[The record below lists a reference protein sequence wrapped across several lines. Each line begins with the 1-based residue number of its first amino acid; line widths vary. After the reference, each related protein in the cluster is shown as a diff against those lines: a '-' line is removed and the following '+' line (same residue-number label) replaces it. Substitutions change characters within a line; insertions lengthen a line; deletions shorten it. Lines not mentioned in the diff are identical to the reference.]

1 MIPRRMA
8 REDKPY
14 RVYRGGR
21 ATGGVPTLT
30 RPSKPERRKKA
41 AREAPK
47 PRRYAGPGPAK
58 KTRRF
63 GTGRIITLVVIGL
76 ILFLIGSTVP
86 GYLAVRRGVEEAN
99 DRLGEPA
106 KAQLTPVDG
115 WMLSEPSTTLIVG
128 SDHSS
133 HPTRRGNVRV
143 EMLRPP
149 GAEPAPGPGLDVPPP
164 RPVGR
169 SQTVIRAASGVP
181 RRSEAATSP
190 GASACL
196 MVRSTIDRAG
206 ACIGIRL

>member
-1 MIPRRMA
+1 MA

-30 RPSKPERRKKA
+30 RPPKPERRKKA

-58 KTRRF
+58 KPRRF
-63 GTGRIITLVVIGL
+63 GTGRIISLVVVGL
-76 ILFLIGSTVP
+76 ILLLIGWTVA

-128 SDHSS
+128 SDHSA
-133 HPTRRGNVRV
+133 HPTRRGNRLADSL
-143 EMLRPP
+143 ML
-149 GAEPAPGPGLDVPPP
+149 LPP
-164 RPVGR
+164 RP
-169 SQTVIRAASGVP
+169 P
-181 RRSEAATSP
+181 RDHLP
-190 GASACL
+190 L
-196 MVRSTIDRAG
+196 DPP
-206 ACIGIRL
+206 